1 MSSITGAYRALWLA
15 VAVAQVAG
23 CARDAAP
30 AQAQAQAQAQIEWTR
45 EALAR
50 NPDLDVVAV
59 DPKGVFTVRMHAGGE
74 LRTVGVDDVVAAPP
88 GVVSTSMQDAAP
100 PPAQRASA
108 ETEPG
113 AATEENPVAGET
125 ATVAEA
131 TEDVAHSGITV
142 TRDAGRVSI
151 TGPGV
156 SIASASAPAPAAAAG
171 AMPAT
176 GARAPGSTE
185 RRNLPM
191 ICEGERLM
199 HIDNRAITFDGD
211 GLIVRDGCDLYL
223 TNSRIAASGTAIT
236 VAGGKVHVVGSDV
249 EGAVA
254 SIDASQ
260 GAQVYLSRAS
270 IDGLQRRFDSAQIS
284 DLGGNRY
291 R

>member
-1 MSSITGAYRALWLA
+1 MSSITGALRRLMPV
-15 VAVAQVAG
+15 VAVALAAA
-23 CARDAAP
+23 CARENAP
-30 AQAQAQAQAQIEWTR
+30 GQAQIEWTR

-50 NPDLDVVAV
+50 NPGLDVVAV
-59 DPKGVFTVRMHAGGE
+59 DPKGVFTVRMHHGGE
-74 LRTVGVDDVVAAPP
+74 LYTVSVNDVIAAPP
-88 GVVSTSMQDAAP
+88 GVAKTSAPAAAP
-100 PPAQRASA
+100 LPVPGATDAEEPDTMAQEGPAGEA
-108 ETEPG
+108 ETAP
-113 AATEENPVAGET
+113 
-125 ATVAEA
+125 EA
-131 TEDVAHSGITV
+131 TGGAGHNGITV
-142 TRDAGRVSI
+142 TRDAGRISI

-156 SIASASAPAPAAAAG
+156 SIASATAPAPGGEAGTAAAA
-171 AMPAT
+171 AVH
-176 GARAPGSTE
+176 APGSAE
-185 RRNLPM
+185 RRSQPM

-236 VAGGKVHVVGSDV
+236 VAGGKVHIVNSDV
-249 EGAVA
+249 GGAVA